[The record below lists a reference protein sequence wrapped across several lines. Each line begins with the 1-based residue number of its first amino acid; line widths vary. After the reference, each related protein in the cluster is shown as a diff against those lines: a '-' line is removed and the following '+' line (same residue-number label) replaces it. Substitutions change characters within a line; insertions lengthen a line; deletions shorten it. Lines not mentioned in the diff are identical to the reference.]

1 LSAGQGPDTL
11 RQLKD
16 RCLAAKA
23 QGRSADE
30 EAAHNERLHRARS
43 CRTWTDRDG
52 TFRLDARL
60 APDAGASLLATLKA
74 ETDRVFALNRKAGIR
89 ERPNAYAADALVAL
103 VTGIGILGAS
113 GLAGSGLAGSG
124 VGDDNELDAGSG
136 GGTGS
141 GLDGSGGTT
150 RRRSDPKAVVHLRV
164 DLDALR
170 NGVVGPTGTCEIP
183 GVGPV
188 SIQHARA
195 LMGDAIFKLVIAR
208 GIDVHTVVNLGRHVP
223 EVLKTALLER
233 DRACVVP
240 GCDRIDRLEKDHRIV
255 AYVDDGEVSM
265 ENLAKLCH
273 YHHYLKTH
281 KGFQILGEP
290 GNWHWVPPKRA
301 KGSDLSSMTA
311 DPSPALFTNPALFTD
326 TE

>member
-1 LSAGQGPDTL
+1 LV
-11 RQLKD
+11 
-16 RCLAAKA
+16 
-23 QGRSADE
+23 
-30 EAAHNERLHRARS
+30 
-43 CRTWTDRDG
+43 
-52 TFRLDARL
+52 
-60 APDAGASLLATLKA
+60 LATLKA
-74 ETDRVFALNRKAGIR
+74 EGDRVFAVNRKAGVR
-89 ERPNAYAADALVAL
+89 ERPDAYAADALVAL
-103 VTGIGILGAS
+103 VTGMGILGAQGGAVSGREGDLGDDVS
-113 GLAGSGLAGSG
+113 GL
-124 VGDDNELDAGSG
+124 DNELDGAGSG
-136 GGTGS
+136 AGPGGK
-141 GLDGSGGTT
+141 T

-188 SIQHARA
+188 SIQHARQ

-290 GNWHWVPPKRA
+290 GNWRWVPPKRPM
-301 KGSDLSSMTA
+301 GSDPAGVTA
-311 DPSPALFTNPALFTD
+311 DPSPALFTNPALFTH